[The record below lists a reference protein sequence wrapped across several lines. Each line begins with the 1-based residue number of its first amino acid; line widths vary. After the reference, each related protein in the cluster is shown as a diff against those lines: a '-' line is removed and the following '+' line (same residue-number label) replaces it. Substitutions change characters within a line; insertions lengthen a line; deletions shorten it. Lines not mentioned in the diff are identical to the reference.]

1 MLIKIGLY
9 VQKAQHKKE
18 SAMNALSMLEEKI
31 AQLVG
36 VVNQLRKE
44 NAALKTENA
53 HLLEQ
58 VHALESSVLQEMKAL
73 DQLHQEKEATKAA
86 VDDLIKNI
94 NALVSNE
101 VQP

>member
-1 MLIKIGLY
+1 
-9 VQKAQHKKE
+9 
-18 SAMNALSMLEEKI
+18 MNALSMLEEKV

-36 VVNQLRKE
+36 VMNQLRKE
-44 NAALKTENA
+44 NADLKEENA
-53 HLLEQ
+53 LLLEQ
-58 VHALESSVLQEMKAL
+58 VHVLESSVLQETKAL

-86 VDDLIKNI
+86 VDDLIRNI